1 MPMSSYQEEEI
12 YIPEAATFETL
23 NRILLAYLRAG
34 AYEKAVSY
42 KDAAVRS
49 GVHRSIVS
57 LNNKFLL
64 SSGFLTEGTRGTF
77 KLSEKATRY
86 AQLLDWGKTEEAK
99 EPLSQLLSE
108 YGFIKRILDF
118 VTINKKVTK
127 DELITKII
135 SECRIQK
142 IPRYI
147 TGINTLLEMLTFSGL
162 LKEED
167 GTFSSGKPDRAEV
180 SVVSLKPPLEVPPV
194 ETKKTSIIPISISIT
209 IDEKTDVEKLKA
221 VIRALREA
229 LQE

>member
-1 MPMSSYQEEEI
+1 MSSYQEEEI